1 MKDLIKSLHSDFSG
15 YLKDE
20 SRTVGHAETISFPKS
35 EDEICSILAELAKTK
50 TKITLQGA
58 RTGLAAGAVPFGGHV
73 MNLGKMNRVLGLRHE
88 NGLFY
93 VSVQPGV
100 ILSQLKKDIE
110 EKRFRMDGWSAESV
124 AAAKKFADSSEH
136 FFPTDP
142 TESSACI
149 GGIAACNASGARS
162 YLYKSAREHISAL
175 RLALWDGSM
184 LSLQRGRTFARGR
197 ELTIE
202 KEDGTQLYVKLP
214 GLTMP
219 DAKNAS
225 GYYVRDDMDAIDL
238 IIGSDGTL
246 GAITEIELE
255 LLPLPS
261 VIWGVS
267 TFFKSEMDAVS
278 FVRKVRGE
286 LTNIAAIEYFDGGA
300 INILRGQK
308 ASCSAFAQ
316 LPDIAREADCCVYIE
331 IHCDCEETALER
343 LYGIGGRAAA
353 SGGDERDTW
362 VARNSRDQESL
373 QFFRHAVPESVNMF
387 IDERKKKDPIITK
400 LGADMS
406 VQRHLLP
413 EVVGVYREGLAEYGL
428 DSAVWGHIG
437 DSHLHVNI
445 LPRDGEDFKKGK
457 ELFSKWARVISDM
470 GGSVSAEHGVG
481 KIKANFLEFMYGRE
495 HVRGMAETKRC
506 FDPHFIFGRGNLF
519 PAGILS
525 EEA

>member
-1 MKDLIKSLHSDFSG
+1 MKDLIKSLHPDFNG

-20 SRTVGHAETISFPKS
+20 SRTTGHAETISFPKG
-35 EDEICSILAELAKTK
+35 EDEVRSILVELAETK

-88 NGLFY
+88 NGFFY
-93 VSVQPGV
+93 VRVEPGV

-110 EKRFRMDGWSAESV
+110 EKRFRMDGWSVESV
-124 AAAKKFADSSEH
+124 AAAKEFADSLEY

-175 RLALWDGSM
+175 RVALWDGSM
-184 LSLQRGRTFARGR
+184 LSLKRGMTFARGR

-214 GLTMP
+214 GFKMP

-225 GYYVRDDMDAIDL
+225 GYYVCDDMDAIDL

-246 GAITEIELE
+246 GVLTEIELE
-255 LLPLPS
+255 LLPLPT

-267 TFFKSEMDAVS
+267 SFFKSEAAAID
-278 FVRKVRGE
+278 FVQLIRGK
-286 LTNIAAIEYFDGGA
+286 LINIAAIEYFDGGA
-300 INILRGQK
+300 MNILRGQK
-308 ASCSAFAQ
+308 ASSSAFAQ
-316 LPDIAREADCCVYIE
+316 LPDIAQEADCCVYVE
-331 IHCDCEETALER
+331 IHCDSEETALDR
-343 LYGIGGRAAA
+343 LYEIGACVAA
-353 SGGDERDTW
+353 SGGDERETW

-406 VQRHLLP
+406 VPCRLLS
-413 EVVGVYREGLAEYGL
+413 EVADVYREGLREYGL

-457 ELFSKWARVISDM
+457 ELFAKWARVISDM

-481 KIKANFLEFMYGRE
+481 KIKASFLEFMYGRE
-495 HVRGMAETKRC
+495 QVREMAETKRC
-506 FDPHFIFGRGNLF
+506 FDPHFIFGCGNLF
-519 PAGILS
+519 PADILS
-525 EEA
+525 EEE